1 MRIDVYHHGSDEGK
15 TLARLVELTAKLI
28 TEVKKMSA
36 QLDALAAAV
45 AANTTVTGSAIE
57 LLTGLHAKIL
67 ELLAQETIDPVAVQ
81 ALADELSAQTQAL
94 AEAVTANTV
103 DPQPV

>member
-1 MRIDVYHHGSDEGK
+1 MRIDVYHHHLTRGDDPLTK
-15 TLARLVELTAKLI
+15 ILKELQQ
-28 TEVKKMSA
+28 MSA

-67 ELLAQETIDPVAVQ
+67 ELLAQEVIDPVAVQ
-81 ALADELSAQTQAL
+81 ALADDLMAQTQSL
-94 AEAVTANTV
+94 ADAITANTV
-103 DPQPV
+103 PEVPPVV